1 MSQAPILADFAVR
14 LAFGLA
20 MVSALAARGV
30 APRFFQTNC
39 QVALGLLALAI
50 LAVSGVEG
58 VFLTWWPWALAVAA
72 VAAYA
77 GSIAWGLGLS
87 RFGLRALGLVGLVTA
102 AWLAGVSID
111 PDGALGLFN
120 AASRWA
126 SGLTLGASLGAM
138 LLGHHYL
145 TAPTMS
151 IEPLKRWIRLAGLGL
166 GLRAALAMAGPIFWR
181 ETMTAATFDFQ
192 LLPMMRWGMGLAAPG
207 VALAL
212 AWGTARIRSTQSATG
227 ILYAAFTL
235 VLVGELASMIA
246 QRPGAPIP

>member
-1 MSQAPILADFAVR
+1 MSNAPILADFAVR
-14 LAFGLA
+14 LSFGLTL
-20 MVSALAARGV
+20 VSALAARG
-30 APRFFQTNC
+30 ATPRFFQTNC

-50 LAVSGVEG
+50 LAVSRIEE
-58 VFLTWWPWALAVAA
+58 VFWTWGPWALGVAA
-72 VAAYA
+72 VGAYA
-77 GSIAWGLGLS
+77 GSIAWGLGWTQ
-87 RFGLRALGLVGLVTA
+87 FGLRALGFIGLIGAGWLVGASVD
-102 AWLAGVSID
+102 S
-111 PDGALGLFN
+111 DGALWLFN
-120 AASRWA
+120 ATSRWA

-166 GLRAALAMAGPIFWR
+166 CVRALLAVVGPWIWP
-181 ETMTAATFDFQ
+181 EATSTATFDSQ

-227 ILYAAFTL
+227 ILYAALAL

-246 QRPGAPIP
+246 QRPGVPIP